1 VALGKYLQTQEFE
14 GFSAVA
20 LGNDDGSS
28 GTIFRYRTA
37 FVEERGPLPE
47 CTLNNGPKNKSWNF
61 GKIPPRITV
70 PHWGTLYSRVSVE
83 SDNFH
88 FPEKKWSIPEE
99 CLQTQAFEHFTRE
112 KGAVSREMH
121 LQTQEK

>member
-1 VALGKYLQTQEFE
+1 VALGEYLQTQEFE

-83 SDNFH
+83 SDKFH
-88 FPEKKWSIPEE
+88 FPEKKWSILGE
-99 CLQTQAFEHFTRE
+99 AHFVT
-112 KGAVSREMH
+112 
-121 LQTQEK
+121 T